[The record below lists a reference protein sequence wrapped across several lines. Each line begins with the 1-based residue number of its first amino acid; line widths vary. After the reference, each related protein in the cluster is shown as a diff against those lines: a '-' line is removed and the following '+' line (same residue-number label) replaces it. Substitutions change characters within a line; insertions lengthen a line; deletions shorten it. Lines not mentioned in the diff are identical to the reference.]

1 MRAYVLRTAAAV
13 TSAGAHRERERRR
26 KSPERGEYMKMYD
39 TPQELSKYLNIKL
52 ECDCGRTH
60 YVPIKGV
67 EIGADAIERLPHYV
81 KSLGYAHPLVLC
93 DEITYKIAGARC
105 MELMQTAGIAAA
117 EHTLTHL
124 GFDEATLG
132 EIVINK
138 PDDCDLIIGVGT
150 GSITDMTRYSSFK
163 LKLPCF
169 TVATGAPMD
178 GFAASIGIM
187 NVNNLK
193 ATMPAHCTEVIIG
206 DTDILK
212 TAPYRMTVAGFGDLI
227 GKLTCLNDWELA
239 RIING
244 EHYCHNI
251 VTLVRECVAD
261 VMKEAPKI
269 KQRDP
274 ETLGSVMRGLVLSGA
289 AISLYGDSRPA
300 SGAEHHMS
308 HYWETILEQR
318 GIRPAMHGEQVAVG
332 TVLVLM
338 LIEELLKE
346 NIDFDAARESARAYN
361 SAAWELEIR
370 AHYGA
375 AADEVIALE
384 QKAGKN
390 NIEGRLARIDSMQR
404 SWDAVRVQLETLP
417 ESSSVRALLRDIGC
431 PCTPADIGV
440 DDELLMDT
448 FCYCKEIRA
457 RYTVFQTVYDLG
469 LTDKLAA
476 RVIEKANSTD

>member
-1 MRAYVLRTAAAV
+1 
-13 TSAGAHRERERRR
+13 
-26 KSPERGEYMKMYD
+26 
-39 TPQELSKYLNIKL
+39 
-52 ECDCGRTH
+52 
-60 YVPIKGV
+60 
-67 EIGADAIERLPHYV
+67 
-81 KSLGYAHPLVLC
+81 
-93 DEITYKIAGARC
+93 
-105 MELMQTAGIAAA
+105 
-117 EHTLTHL
+117 
-124 GFDEATLG
+124 
-132 EIVINK
+132 
-138 PDDCDLIIGVGT
+138 
-150 GSITDMTRYSSFK
+150 
-163 LKLPCF
+163 
-169 TVATGAPMD
+169 MD

-187 NVNNLK
+187 NINNLK

-274 ETLGSVMRGLVLSGA
+274 ETLGSVMRGLVLSAPPSVFTAIPPRFRCGA
-289 AISLYGDSRPA
+289 PYVPLLG
-300 SGAEHHMS
+300 
-308 HYWETILEQR
+308 TILEQR

-346 NIDFDAARESARAYN
+346 NIDFDAARESARAYDA
-361 SAAWELEIR
+361 AAWEREIR

-404 SWDAVRVQLETLP
+404 SWDAVRAQLETLP

-431 PCTPADIGV
+431 PCTRRTSAWTTSCSWTRSVTARRYAHATPSSRPCTTSGSQIS
-440 DDELLMDT
+440 LL
-448 FCYCKEIRA
+448 R
-457 RYTVFQTVYDLG
+457 G
-469 LTDKLAA
+469 
-476 RVIEKANSTD
+476 